1 MHSAA
6 RMGAEDFARWQVE
19 RGDLARLDTPDND
32 SGKVGLVT
40 NTVTEGVQTM
50 LYVAIVVVETE
61 EHVYLRKELKR
72 L

>member
-1 MHSAA
+1 MKI
-6 RMGAEDFARWQVE
+6 
-19 RGDLARLDTPDND
+19 GDLARLDTPDND
-32 SGKVGLVT
+32 SGKVVLVT

-50 LYVAIVVVETE
+50 LYVAIVVGETE